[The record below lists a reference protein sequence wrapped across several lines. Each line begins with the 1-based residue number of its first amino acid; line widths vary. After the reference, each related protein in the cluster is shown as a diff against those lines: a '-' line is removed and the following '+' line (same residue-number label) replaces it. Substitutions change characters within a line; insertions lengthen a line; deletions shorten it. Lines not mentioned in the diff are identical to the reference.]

1 MDIIKSLKRE
11 DIPDKYQCIIDI
23 IGQEKFIELLDRE
36 GGKKIYLPQKESFKL
51 NIISRLV
58 YEEYIG
64 GCGVADLANKYM
76 LDVRTVRKY
85 IKKHA
90 KEA

>member
-1 MDIIKSLKRE
+1 MDIIENLKRG
-11 DIPDKYQCIIDI
+11 DIPDKFQNIIDI
-23 IGQEKFIELLDRE
+23 IGEDKFIELLDKE

-51 NIISRLV
+51 HIISRLV
-58 YEEYIG
+58 YEEYIQ
-64 GCGVADLANKYM
+64 GCGVADLASKYM

-85 IKKHA
+85 IKKHT